1 MLSARDNWNMTRREW
16 MAVAAA
22 AVSRDAFAATD
33 FWNRKPVA
41 EWTSAEIVQ
50 LRSASPWARTMNIQI
65 ATTGLAEGTA
75 DPSSQHGQ
83 RDPTSPPSG
92 TASIPMG
99 EKRKSG
105 PARGHIIVRWESAAP
120 VRDAMRTRLPAEFD
134 GHYVISVEGIDPGM
148 LARPNVK
155 EGIPELS
162 LEEQGVRLKEG
173 AQLELRDK
181 EPLPAG
187 IVTSTGRISKIWWFG
202 FSRELFP
209 ITTADRD
216 LGFAIKSGAVRFR
229 ADFPLREMMYKGA
242 LAV

>member
-16 MAVAAA
+16 MAVATA
-22 AVSRDAFAATD
+22 AVSREAFAATD

>member
-1 MLSARDNWNMTRREW
+1 
-16 MAVAAA
+16 
-22 AVSRDAFAATD
+22 
-33 FWNRKPVA
+33 
-41 EWTSAEIVQ
+41 
-50 LRSASPWARTMNIQI
+50 
-65 ATTGLAEGTA
+65 
-75 DPSSQHGQ
+75 
-83 RDPTSPPSG
+83 
-92 TASIPMG
+92 
-99 EKRKSG
+99 
-105 PARGHIIVRWESAAP
+105 
-120 VRDAMRTRLPAEFD
+120 
-134 GHYVISVEGIDPGM
+134 M

-209 ITTADRD
+209 ITSADRD